1 MVVFFLVLILIYL
14 ANFKLNPGH
23 GDALAFRY
31 LPYSILYEGNFDL
44 DEFHEKLITLY
55 PTDLYE
61 YPSGEKIP
69 YYLIKVKGHYLSSS
83 GIGPSLLSL
92 PFLFIPIVF
101 FHLHPESWMIIF
113 LSKLTASVF
122 IALSAIL
129 IYLSVRLLST
139 KKKALFITFIY
150 ALCSGMW
157 SITSQILI
165 QQTGSEFFL
174 ALSIYFLVKGIKK
187 AKFIPFVGL
196 SLASAVIMRPTN
208 FLVISIITIYVL
220 HRHRDHF
227 FGYLINS
234 ATPILLILG
243 YNYHYHG
250 SMFLFSQMICNPLG
264 ALYKT
269 GSIKMWPTPILKGIL
284 GVLIS
289 PSRGL
294 FIYSPVFTFAF
305 VGMLL
310 VWRKKQDILFRYFSM
325 VVIVLII
332 IHSKWYDW
340 WGGWTFGCRVLN
352 DAVPFLVIFLLPM
365 IDYLKGRKWLLTLF
379 IITITISFFVQAI
392 GVFLYDYEWDRNP
405 NIDLNQNRLWSWK
418 DGQLVYYIRN
428 ILEKVKPV
436 LD

>member
-1 MVVFFLVLILIYL
+1 MIALFLILVLIYL

-31 LPYSILYEGNFDL
+31 LPYSIIYERDFDL
-44 DEFHEKLITLY
+44 DEFQEKLTTLY

-61 YPSGEKIP
+61 YPNGEKIP

-101 FHLHPESWMIIF
+101 FRLHPESWTIIF

-129 IYLSVRLLST
+129 IYLAVRLLST
-139 KKKALFITFIY
+139 KKIALFITFIY

-187 AKFIPFVGL
+187 DKFIPFAGF
-196 SLASAVIMRPTN
+196 SLASAAIMRPTN
-208 FLVISIITIYVL
+208 FLIMGIITIYVI
-220 HRHRDHF
+220 HRHRNQF
-227 FGYLINS
+227 FWYAISSLP
-234 ATPILLILG
+234 PILLILG
-243 YNYHYHG
+243 YNYWYHG

-269 GSIKMWPTPILKGIL
+269 GSVKMWSTPILKGIL

-294 FIYSPVFTFAF
+294 FIYSPVFIFSF
-305 VGMLL
+305 FGMIL
-310 VWRKKQDILFRYFSM
+310 VWKQKRELIFKYFS
-325 VVIVLII
+325 VVVLAII
-332 IHSKWYDW
+332 IIQAKWYDW
-340 WGGWTFGCRVLN
+340 WGGWTFGCRALN
-352 DAVPFLVIFLLPM
+352 DTVPFLVLFIVPAFG
-365 IDYLKGRKWLLTLF
+365 YLKTKRRLF
-379 IITITISFFVQAI
+379 IIFVITIVISFFIQII
-392 GVFLYDYEWDRNP
+392 GAFFYDNRWNNSP
-405 NIDLNQNRLWSWK
+405 NIDLHQYRLWSWR
-418 DGQLVYYIRN
+418 DSQLLYYIRD
-428 ILEKVKPV
+428 IFHEMKLAA
-436 LD
+436 D

>member
-61 YPSGEKIP
+61 YPNGEKIP

-129 IYLSVRLLST
+129 IYLAVRLLST

-174 ALSIYFLVKGIKK
+174 ALSIYFLVKSIKK
-187 AKFIPFVGL
+187 AQFIPLVGL
-196 SLASAVIMRPTN
+196 SLASAVVMRPTN
-208 FLVISIITIYVL
+208 FLVISIITIYVI
-220 HRHRDHF
+220 HRYRDHF
-227 FGYLINS
+227 FWYFINS
-234 ATPILLILG
+234 TLPILLILG
-243 YNYHYHG
+243 YNYYYHG
-250 SMFLFSQMICNPLG
+250 SIFFFSQMIYNPFG

-269 GSIKMWPTPILKGIL
+269 GSANMWSTSLLKGIL

-294 FIYSPVFTFAF
+294 FIYSPVFIFAF
-305 VGMLL
+305 IGIFL
-310 VWRKKQDILFRYFSM
+310 VWRRKQDILFKYFSI
-325 VVIVLII
+325 VVIVLLIM
-332 IHSKWYDW
+332 HSKWYDW
-340 WGGWTFGCRVLN
+340 WGGWTFGCRVIN
-352 DAVPFLVIFLLPM
+352 DAVPFLVLFLLPT
-365 IDYLKGRKWLLTLF
+365 IDFLKGRKWLLILF
-379 IITITISFFVQAI
+379 IITIAISFFVQII
-392 GVFLYDYEWDRNP
+392 GAFLYDYEWDRNP

-418 DGQLVYYIRN
+418 ESQLSYYLKIILAKRN
-428 ILEKVKPV
+428 
-436 LD
+436 